1 MPRQVLRTQ
10 GLPWSTAIAAG
21 AMLRIR
27 LARFA
32 SRLAEGEAIDV
43 AAARREME
51 DFLAELDHSARREGD
66 PFLLS
71 DAKLLRIA
79 WGVLA
84 RDGVNLHALC
94 EDLAATLEGAPAL
107 TLLLRAVE
115 VGALAGEIAEAGG
128 PQPGDGR
135 LVADGLAHSMRFVAG
150 CRRTRCPPPTSTPAP
165 G

>member
-1 MPRQVLRTQ
+1 MREVLRTQ

-43 AAARREME
+43 AAGARDGK
-51 DFLAELDHSARREGD
+51 DFLAELDHTARREGD

-115 VGALAGEIAEAGG
+115 VARWPGRSRKPAARSPVMAALW
-128 PQPGDGR
+128 PTDLPS
-135 LVADGLAHSMRFVAG
+135 SMRFVAG